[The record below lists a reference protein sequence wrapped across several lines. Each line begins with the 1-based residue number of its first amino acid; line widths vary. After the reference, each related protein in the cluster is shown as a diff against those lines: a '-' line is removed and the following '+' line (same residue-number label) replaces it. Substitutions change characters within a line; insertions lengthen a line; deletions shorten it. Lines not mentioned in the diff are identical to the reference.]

1 MSGDTP
7 VPPARDCDTIAEIVR
22 DARNRMSTVMW
33 DIASGGVESEATL
46 RRNRS
51 VMEAYAF
58 QPRVL
63 RGVVEPDLTTTVLGQ
78 QIASPVMLA
87 PVGSIALFHPDGALA
102 PARVAAKRGTISV
115 VGALASPALAEVAAA
130 SSGPLIFQIYVR
142 GDREWLHALVRQA
155 EDAGYLAL
163 CLTVD
168 STGESRRERE
178 IHNRYRRVPPPQPNL
193 PPGRRREEG
202 VAHQVRFTWD
212 DLDWLRSVT
221 SLPIILKGIINPAD
235 AALAVEHGVDA
246 VYVSNHGAR
255 ELDHLPSSLEML
267 EEVHA
272 AVAGQAEILI
282 DSGFLRGTDVV
293 KALALGARA
302 VLIGKLQLWGLA
314 AAGTDGL
321 ARVLDILDAEIAH
334 TMQLLGA
341 HRVADLSRQFVR
353 PSRPTRYAGSYVTE
367 YTPSSLPLL

>member
-1 MSGDTP
+1 MSGQTP
-7 VPPARDCDTIAEIVR
+7 VPPAREYGTIAEIVR

-33 DIASGGVESEATL
+33 DIASGGAESEATL
-46 RRNRS
+46 RRNRA
-51 VMEAYAF
+51 VMESYAF

-63 RGVVEPDLTTTVLGQ
+63 QGVAEPDLSTTVLGHR
-78 QIASPVMLA
+78 IASPVMLA

-102 PARVAAKRGTISV
+102 PARVAAARGTVSV
-115 VGALASPALAEVAAA
+115 IGVLASPALAEVAAA
-130 SSGPLIFQIYVR
+130 SPGPLIFQIYVR
-142 GDREWLHALVRQA
+142 GGREWLRALVRKA

-163 CLTVD
+163 CVTVD

-178 IHNRYRRVPPPQPNL
+178 IHNRYRRTSPPQPNL
-193 PPGRRREEG
+193 PAMPREEG
-202 VAHQVRFTWD
+202 VAHQVRFTWE

-267 EEVHA
+267 EEMRA
-272 AVAGQAEILI
+272 AVAGQTEILI

-334 TMQLLGA
+334 TMQLLGV
-341 HRVADLSRQFVR
+341 HRVADLSARHVR
-353 PSRPTRYAGSYVTE
+353 PARPTRCTASYATE
-367 YTPSSLPLL
+367 YAASPLPLL